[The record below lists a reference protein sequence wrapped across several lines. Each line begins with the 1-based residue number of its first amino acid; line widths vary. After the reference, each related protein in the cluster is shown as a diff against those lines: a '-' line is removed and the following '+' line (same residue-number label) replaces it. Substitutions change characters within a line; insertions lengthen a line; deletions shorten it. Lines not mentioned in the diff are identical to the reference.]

1 MSGQGRAAVA
11 VSVNDRLRSVAR
23 KMPGDPNLN
32 NQMVYSR
39 YVYERMMARL
49 ERTSAA
55 GRWVLKGGALMLVLP
70 RQSVHRMTLDMD
82 WSSRQCADL
91 SVTGCL
97 QEILS
102 VVPDPEDGMSYGL
115 ITEGNDAPRVIRE
128 DSAQPTVRAKLIAVL
143 HCPRPNE
150 RRFVVNVTE
159 AQMAFEPVIREWPAS
174 IRGFESPMVP
184 SYPWELVLAEKLHAI
199 LTGSMANPRLRDYM
213 DVIALSR
220 SGVVESATAADFI
233 VRVFEARGD
242 SGRQYEEAP
251 VGLTQAFADARQKD
265 WSGTLARTGLAGE
278 MHASLADAIAEVTA
292 IAEPLL
298 AATAPAPVLC
308 R

>member
-1 MSGQGRAAVA
+1 MSGQGREAVA
-11 VSVNDRLRSVAR
+11 VSVNDRLRAVAR
-23 KMPGDPNLN
+23 KMPGDHNLN
-32 NQMVYSR
+32 NQMVTSR
-39 YVYERMMARL
+39 YVYERMMARM

-55 GRWVLKGGALMLVLP
+55 GSWVLKGGVLMLVLP
-70 RQSVHRMTLDMD
+70 QQGAHRITVDID
-82 WSSRQCADL
+82 WSLRSGTGL

-97 QEILS
+97 DEICAAE
-102 VVPDPEDGMSYGL
+102 PDPEDGMSYAL
-115 ITEGNDAPRVIRE
+115 ITEGKDAPRVIRE
-128 DSAQPTVRAKLIAVL
+128 DSAQPTVRAKLAAVL

-150 RRFVVNVTE
+150 RQFVVDVTE
-159 AQMAFEPVIREWPAS
+159 AQLPFEPVMREWRPT
-174 IRGFESPMVP
+174 IRGFEPLLVP
-184 SYPWELVLAEKLHAI
+184 SYPWELVFAEKLHAI

-220 SGVVESATAADFI
+220 SGAADPGETAEWI
-233 VRVFEARGD
+233 VRVFDVRGD

-251 VGLTQAFADARQKD
+251 VGLSQAFADARQKD

-298 AATAPAPVLC
+298 AATAPAPALC